1 MLVYIIDGWNVVH
14 QVPELKKDPMP
25 RQALLRYI
33 KSRGLSGSRT
43 NKVCVVFDGFFD
55 LREALEEKEY
65 QVIFSGEKSADQV
78 IIEKLGRFK
87 NKSEVVV
94 VTDDRHIRIAARM
107 QGARCRKVAE
117 FIRPK
122 QRAAPGEEGKSF
134 GTSLEKEITEEM
146 RKVWLN
152 DTEAT

>member
-1 MLVYIIDGWNVVH
+1 MLVFIIDGWNVVH

-33 KSRGLSGSRT
+33 KSRRLSGSQN
-43 NKVCVVFDGFFD
+43 NKVTVVFDGFYD
-55 LREALEEKEY
+55 LHEPFGEREY
-65 QVIFSGEKSADQV
+65 QVIFSGEKSADQI

-94 VTDDRHIRIAARM
+94 VTDDRQIRIAARM
-107 QGARCRKVAE
+107 QGARCWKVEE

-122 QRAAPGEEGKSF
+122 KQPATGEKRKKF
-134 GTSLEKEITEEM
+134 GASLEKEITEEM
-146 RKVWLN
+146 KKIWLDN
-152 DTEAT
+152 SDAP